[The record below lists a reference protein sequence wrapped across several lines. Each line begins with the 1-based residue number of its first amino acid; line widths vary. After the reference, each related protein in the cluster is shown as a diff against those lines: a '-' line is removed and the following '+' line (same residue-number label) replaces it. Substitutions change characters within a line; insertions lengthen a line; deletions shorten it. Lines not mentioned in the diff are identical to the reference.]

1 VKIFAL
7 AVHTACG
14 PAMGMVTKWEKRC
27 NVVISNQPN
36 ITAVSAV
43 STIWPS
49 VNDGAFST
57 E

>member
-1 VKIFAL
+1 
-7 AVHTACG
+7 
-14 PAMGMVTKWEKRC
+14 MVTKWEKRC